1 MESEPPP
8 SAGNGS
14 PPASP
19 ISFQPAAPSRLRS
32 LVAGERK
39 RSESLPPTLKRRP
52 LVVER
57 LMSAPSPQSSDNST
71 SESST
76 LLKNAMSSSRSELKP
91 SWKKEN
97 MTTLN
102 TVSGNQNKSFSTN
115 PAANNIDTNEHEFLV
130 DAGVILSNNNTVKSL
145 ASSLPNLSVINNPNL
160 VVANSSTKAASL
172 LTASGNSSPRAAS
185 PVVLRRKGTKT
196 STSDEEEEI
205 TNCLISNEEMMHYEK
220 EFERASSL
228 SPSPF
233 SSSLTSDNLSSGKL
247 RSGLIK
253 TKLTKNLDE
262 NILSRSMMT
271 PSPSSSP
278 RSSPKF
284 SLRSSLTDPSPPPRR
299 WNDGTIE
306 RMAEKWAAKR
316 DSLRRETGFVPESLQ
331 GARKAAM
338 EQKLESVKRS
348 IPRGA
353 GVGIANTPLNNGQK
367 RLSLNNDLD
376 DKQLQFKSRISPKR
390 KSLDF
395 ESAFDNRSSSP
406 ELSPGQPR
414 SLPTTFGR
422 SRYSN
427 KDDNSASFS
436 RNFGDKS
443 ADSNKEGAKR
453 EENITSPTELSS
465 LPPPPSGF
473 FNTKLPSPDFDSS
486 DSDDSLPPYPNIPSS
501 NSNNDLKIADLDNA
515 DTISCISDL
524 QDIDDLLPPPPPDID
539 ECAFEPLHDLTKN
552 LKLIRPASALDIS
565 SKGDHMTMTNPTK
578 SIDDLSLASVQK
590 NKNLLTMMQ
599 LPQKSLPSYY
609 KTVPAPHTSVAVSK
623 TLPSPR
629 RSIAGS
635 LKSPAD
641 LKIHQ
646 LKISDE
652 KLNTDEDLKDI
663 IKKVDEINNDLFV
676 EQNNNVISSL
686 SSPKQSTER
695 TLKETTN
702 KISIESKLN
711 QKYYTPTT
719 SATTLEIIDQVA
731 EGPSQIII
739 KSADTEVDD
748 GKKPQTHS
756 RLGIKKTG
764 TYISL
769 QV

>member
-1 MESEPPP
+1 MESDQPQ
-8 SAGNGS
+8 SVGRGS

-39 RSESLPPTLKRRP
+39 RSESLPPSLKRRP

-57 LMSAPSPQSSDNST
+57 LMSAPSPQSSDSST
-71 SESST
+71 PESST

-102 TVSGNQNKSFSTN
+102 AVGGSQNKSFSTN

-145 ASSLPNLSVINNPNL
+145 ASSLPNLSVINNHNL
-160 VVANSSTKAASL
+160 GVASSSTGADYL

-196 STSDEEEEI
+196 SSLDEEEEI
-205 TNCLISNEEMMHYEK
+205 TNCLISNEEMIQYEK
-220 EFERASSL
+220 DFERSSSL
-228 SPSPF
+228 SPSPL
-233 SSSLTSDNLSSGKL
+233 SSSLTSDNLYGSKL

-253 TKLTKNLDE
+253 TKLTKNIDE
-262 NILSRSMMT
+262 NIQSRSMMT
-271 PSPSSSP
+271 SSPSSSP

-284 SLRSSLTDPSPPPRR
+284 SLRSSLTDPSPSPKR

-331 GARKAAM
+331 GARKAAL

-348 IPRGA
+348 IPRGV
-353 GVGIANTPLNNGQK
+353 GVGKANNPQNNGQK

-376 DKQLQFKSRISPKR
+376 AKQLQFKSKISPKR

-395 ESAFDNRSSSP
+395 ETAFNSKKSSP
-406 ELSPGQPR
+406 QLSPGQPR
-414 SLPTTFGR
+414 SLPTSFGR
-422 SRYSN
+422 SRNSN
-427 KDDNSASFS
+427 KDDISHPFP
-436 RNFGDKS
+436 RHFGDKS
-443 ADSNKEGAKR
+443 ADNNKDGTKI
-453 EENITSPTELSS
+453 EEIISSPTELSI

-501 NSNNDLKIADLDNA
+501 NSNNDLKITDLDNA
-515 DTISCISDL
+515 VTSSCISDL

-552 LKLIRPASALDIS
+552 LKLIRPASSLDIS
-565 SKGDHMTMTNPTK
+565 SKVNYMTNTTK
-578 SIDDLSLASVQK
+578 GIDDLSLTPEQK
-590 NKNLLTMMQ
+590 NKTLLTMIQ

-641 LKIHQ
+641 LKKHQ

-652 KLNTDEDLKDI
+652 KLNTDENIEDI
-663 IKKVDEINNDLFV
+663 IKKVDEIDNDLFV
-676 EQNNNVISSL
+676 EQNNNVVKSL
-686 SSPKQSTER
+686 SSPIQSTEEI
-695 TLKETTN
+695 LKEPANRT
-702 KISIESKLN
+702 SIESKLS
-711 QKYYTPTT
+711 QKCYTPKN
-719 SATTLEIIDQVA
+719 SATTLEIIDQNDK
-731 EGPSQIII
+731 GPSQIII
-739 KSADTEVDD
+739 KSSDTEVDD
-748 GKKPQTHS
+748 NKKQQINS
-756 RLGIKKTG
+756 RLGNKKTG
-764 TYISL
+764 TFISL